1 MEASARFGLPESWLD
16 AVIAVESGGTAGAR
30 SPKGAMGLM
39 QLMPATWSH
48 LAQREKLGGDP
59 FDPHANVLAGAAY
72 LREMLD
78 RYGDLSAA
86 LAAYNAGPSRVDA
99 WRRHGVSLPA
109 ETLSYVARLSLRLGL
124 AGSFAA
130 PFAVP
135 STTDRAAL
143 RPVDWRASS
152 LFGTPARGD
161 QENAALVSDT
171 LSQPVIPLPGT
182 WPSALFVP
190 VSQVGKP

>member
-1 MEASARFGLPESWLD
+1 MQSLPWKAQVLPAPVHLRGDGSDAAHAGHLDPSGAAR
-16 AVIAVESGGTAGAR
+16 
-30 SPKGAMGLM
+30 
-39 QLMPATWSH
+39 
-48 LAQREKLGGDP
+48 KLGADP
-59 FDPHANVLAGAAY
+59 FEPHANVLAGAAY

-86 LAAYNAGPSRVDA
+86 LAAYNAGPRRVDA
-99 WRRHGVSLPA
+99 WRRRGASLPA

-124 AGSFAA
+124 AGACGV
-130 PFAVP
+130 PLAVP
-135 STTDRAAL
+135 STADRAAR

-152 LFGTPARGD
+152 LFGTPVRGD